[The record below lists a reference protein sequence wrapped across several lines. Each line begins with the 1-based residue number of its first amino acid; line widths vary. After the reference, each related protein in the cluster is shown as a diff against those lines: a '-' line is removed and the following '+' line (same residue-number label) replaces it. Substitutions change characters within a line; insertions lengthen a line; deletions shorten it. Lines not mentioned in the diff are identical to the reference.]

1 MIATKLTLDRKLRSI
16 GLAEYFGGLYLAD
29 REALVGLWRNAT
41 ELDTFVR
48 NVCGLAEPPWFYW
61 IEFHQWTKRVAKR
74 AHGLL
79 VPYSRDLG
87 LILNR
92 AAQIASRSGGRT
104 GGALASRQIVLAML
118 EHAGTEFARKIL
130 ESGIKPR
137 MVRSGTRARGEAK
150 LRRRLPYSDS

>member
-1 MIATKLTLDRKLRSI
+1 MLSFHRIPKTDEVAWANMIATKLTLDRKLRSI
-16 GLAEYFGGLYLAD
+16 GPAEYFGALYLAD
-29 REALVGLWRNAT
+29 REGLVGLWRNAT

-61 IEFHQWTKRVAKR
+61 IEFHQWAKRLAKR

-92 AAQIASRSGGRT
+92 AAQIASGS
-104 GGALASRQIVLAML
+104 GGALASRQVVLAML
-118 EHAGTEFARKIL
+118 QHAGTEFGRKMV
-130 ESGIKPR
+130 ESGIRPR
-137 MVRSGTRARGEAK
+137 MVRSVTRAGG
-150 LRRRLPYSDS
+150 